1 MRSLRQTVHL
11 FFRTPAFF
19 AFVAA
24 LPASAHAQQVSLEE
38 IVTPSTVIAKEGRTI
53 TFALHGFIEFKSL
66 AEVFPYIESQSRRWP
81 GAINGEERRTLAR
94 DLLRR
99 GVERPVVFLAAEGL
113 LETFTELLERF
124 IVAFRAS
131 ALELVSH

>member
-1 MRSLRQTVHL
+1 MRSLRHTVHL
-11 FFRTPAFF
+11 FFRAAAFF

-66 AEVFPYIESQSRRWP
+66 AEMFPYIESQSRRWP

-99 GVERPVVFLAAEGL
+99 GGEKRAVLLPAVGGL
-113 LETFTELLERF
+113 
-124 IVAFRAS
+124 
-131 ALELVSH
+131 